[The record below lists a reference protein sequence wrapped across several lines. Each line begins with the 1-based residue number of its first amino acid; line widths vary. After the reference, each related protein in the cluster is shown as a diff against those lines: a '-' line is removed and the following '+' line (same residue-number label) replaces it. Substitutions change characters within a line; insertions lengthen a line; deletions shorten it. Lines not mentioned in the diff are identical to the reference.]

1 MATPVCK
8 DCIQAAALDVRAS
21 SSASPCDGLIVNFTA
36 AAGRTGTS
44 ETVVLKPV
52 DNPSSVLGYDFVF
65 DSAESGDTYNLIL
78 SGGQWIVLN
87 SRGEKVFYSTAT
99 GSNNNACPPFTGWTS
114 ITGEFADFSVTRET
128 VPGPSDPCSVT
139 NGTFDSNATGWTVTN
154 GTWDSFSGG
163 SVKFDSALLGTLS
176 QANVLTV
183 GETYDISF
191 NYYTSTRAGFC
202 TPTQIEAAYI
212 KVYAGTKVYTA
223 PLEDNFG
230 TIKTLQVELTCETN
244 ATLKIEIFDPNQCFG
259 TVAGGK
265 GRYIDEVCAVLK
277 TNVTDPT
284 GPSPLAKVEY
294 RDMAEVP
301 AQVNGVDY
309 NTKLDQ
315 YQECLAT
322 KGTTFYNKIAG
333 AVKCDHRELS
343 KLKLII
349 ELLGQKNEDRSL
361 DCIYDKSSFPTV
373 LYPEPPCNITIPFI
387 EGGSNVIVLDGDYS
401 QFETFTFETF
411 SPAGYAVATGN
422 IIYFTN
428 PAYFYTN
435 PGEIGFDPTGYYYS
449 LSNALTIQPIDDN
462 APFDVFNP
470 LPITTFL
477 PGMPIPPAS
486 TGDIVVSGTVIS
498 EFGLLTP
505 ANNTQYTIYDPGAP
519 GETFSATIID
529 AVYDP
534 VTDTTTITLSEVF
547 PGDAAGST
555 LCIKQNKEDTNNYLE
570 TFINF
575 ANQFCADCIVTG
587 PAPTPTAPTRPDLD
601 IQPLPL
607 SGESGEPITTE
618 FNQQIT
624 F

>member
-1 MATPVCK
+1 
-8 DCIQAAALDVRAS
+8 
-21 SSASPCDGLIVNFTA
+21 
-36 AAGRTGTS
+36 
-44 ETVVLKPV
+44 
-52 DNPSSVLGYDFVF
+52 
-65 DSAESGDTYNLIL
+65 
-78 SGGQWIVLN
+78 
-87 SRGEKVFYSTAT
+87 
-99 GSNNNACPPFTGWTS
+99 
-114 ITGEFADFSVTRET
+114 
-128 VPGPSDPCSVT
+128 
-139 NGTFDSNATGWTVTN
+139 
-154 GTWDSFSGG
+154 
-163 SVKFDSALLGTLS
+163 
-176 QANVLTV
+176 
-183 GETYDISF
+183 
-191 NYYTSTRAGFC
+191 
-202 TPTQIEAAYI
+202 
-212 KVYAGTKVYTA
+212 
-223 PLEDNFG
+223 
-230 TIKTLQVELTCETN
+230 
-244 ATLKIEIFDPNQCFG
+244 
-259 TVAGGK
+259 
-265 GRYIDEVCAVLK
+265 
-277 TNVTDPT
+277 
-284 GPSPLAKVEY
+284 
-294 RDMAEVP
+294 MAEVP

-422 IIYFTN
+422 IIFFTN
-428 PAYFYTN
+428 PSYFYTN
-435 PGEIGFDPTGYYYS
+435 PGELTFNPIGYYYS

-462 APFDVFNP
+462 APFDVYNP
-470 LPITTFL
+470 VPIIGFA

-486 TGDIVVSGTVIS
+486 TGDIVYSGTVIS
-498 EFGLLTP
+498 ENGLLTP

-534 VTDTTTITLSEVF
+534 VTDTTTIILSEEF

>member
-8 DCIQAAALDVRAS
+8 DCIQAIGLDTQAGTD
-21 SSASPCDGLIVNFTA
+21 PCGGLIVNFTVET
-36 AAGRTGTS
+36 GRVGTT

-52 DNPSSVLGYDFVF
+52 DNPQSTIGYDFTF
-65 DSAESGDTYNLIL
+65 ESSVSKDTYNLIF

-87 SRGEKVFYSTAT
+87 SRGDKVFYSTAS
-99 GSNNNACPPFTGWTS
+99 GSNNNTCPPFTGWTS
-114 ITGEFADFSVTRET
+114 MNGEFADFSVTRET
-128 VPGPSDPCSVT
+128 LPGPSDACSVT
-139 NGTFDSNATGWTVTN
+139 NGTFDSNATGWSITN
-154 GTWDSFSGG
+154 GAWDSFLGG
-163 SVKFDSALLGTLS
+163 SVKFDSALLGSMS

-223 PLEDNFG
+223 PLEDNLG
-230 TIKTLQVELTCETN
+230 SIKTVQVELTCEGNT
-244 ATLKIEIFDPNQCFG
+244 TFKIEIFDPNQCFG
-259 TVAGGK
+259 TIAGGK
-265 GRYIDEVCAVLK
+265 GRYIDDVCAVLK
-277 TNVTDPT
+277 TNVGDPT
-284 GPSPLAKVEY
+284 GPSPLPRMEY

-349 ELLGQKNEDRSL
+349 ELLGQKNEDRAL

-449 LSNALTIQPIDDN
+449 LSNALTIQPIDDDV
-462 APFDVFNP
+462 PPLDVFNP

-477 PGMPIPPAS
+477 PGMPVPPAS
-486 TGDIVVSGTVIS
+486 IGDIVVSGTVIS
-498 EFGLLTP
+498 EFALLTP
-505 ANNTQYTIYDPGAP
+505 ANNTKYAIYDPGAP

-534 VTDTTTITLSEVF
+534 VTDTTTLTLSEAF

-555 LCIKQNKEDTNNYLE
+555 LCIKQNKENTNTYLE

-587 PAPTPTAPTRPDLD
+587 PPPTPTAPTNPDLD
-601 IQPLPL
+601 IQPVPL
-607 SGESGEPITTE
+607 SGEAGGPITTE